1 MSGYDRAASVSIAV
15 VVTRKKGGIVA
26 LQPGSFKR
34 AAVRALRKAGAT
46 ALRDMRSDA
55 RKRISAR
62 KRIGAKY
69 ISRAITLR
77 RASGTDIAGMS
88 WAVNV
93 SGEPVPLVAYP
104 YRQTKQGVSVEVNR
118 GKRMLLKGA
127 FVATLK
133 SGHVGIFRRKGK
145 TRLPIE
151 ELRGSRPVD
160 ALLHQGEAQGVAD
173 RGGQSFAATF
183 KRVLPLEM
191 GR

>member
-1 MSGYDRAASVSIAV
+1 MSIAV
-15 VVTRKKGGIVA
+15 TATWNKAGIAA
-26 LQPGSFKR
+26 LQPGPLKR
-34 AAVRALRKAGAT
+34 AVVRSLRKAGAT
-46 ALRDMRSDA
+46 ALRDMRSEA
-55 RKRISAR
+55 RKRIKAR

-118 GKRMLLKGA
+118 GKRTLLKGA

-145 TRLPIE
+145 ARLPIE

-173 RGGQSFAATF
+173 RGGASFAETF
-183 KRVLPLEM
+183 ARVLPLEV
-191 GR
+191 GK